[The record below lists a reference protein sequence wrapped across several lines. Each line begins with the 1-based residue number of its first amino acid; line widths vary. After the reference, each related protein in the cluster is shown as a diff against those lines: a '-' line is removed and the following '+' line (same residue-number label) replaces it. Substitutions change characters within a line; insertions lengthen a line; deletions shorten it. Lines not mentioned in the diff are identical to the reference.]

1 MNKIFYE
8 YYRKGNGNLKGV
20 VMAIGKGIYGW
31 SMCDPKDQFSKER
44 GLNIAY
50 NRALKASELNEEER
64 IKYYSN
70 IPRSLRSLFNK
81 VEERANR
88 YYK

>member
-1 MNKIFYE
+1 MNKMFYE
-8 YYRKGNGNLKGV
+8 YYRKDNGNLKGV

-50 NRALKASELNEEER
+50 NRALKARKLNEEER
-64 IKYYSN
+64 AKYYST

>member
-1 MNKIFYE
+1 MNKMFYE
-8 YYRKGNGNLKGV
+8 YYRKDNGNLKGV

-50 NRALKASELNEEER
+50 NRALKARELNEEER
-64 IKYYSN
+64 AKYYSN

>member
-1 MNKIFYE
+1 MSKLFYE
-8 YYRKGNGNLKGV
+8 YYRKDNGNLKGV
-20 VMAIGKGIYGW
+20 VMAIDKGVYGW

-50 NRALKASELNEEER
+50 NRALKARELDEEER
-64 IKYYSN
+64 IEYYST
-70 IPRSLRSLFNK
+70 IPRSLHSLFNK
-81 VEERANR
+81 IEERANR

>member
-1 MNKIFYE
+1 MSKLFYE
-8 YYRKGNGNLKGV
+8 YYRKDNGNLKGV

-31 SMCDPKDQFSKER
+31 AMCDPKDQFSKER

-50 NRALKASELNEEER
+50 NRALKARELDEEER
-64 IKYYSN
+64 IEYYST
-70 IPRSLRSLFNK
+70 IPHSLHSLFNK
-81 VEERANR
+81 IEERANR

>member
-1 MNKIFYE
+1 MNKMFYE
-8 YYRKGNGNLKGV
+8 YYRKDNGNLKGV

-50 NRALKASELNEEER
+50 NRALKARELNEEER
-64 IKYYSN
+64 AKYYST
-70 IPRSLRSLFNK
+70 IPHSLRSLFNK

>member
-1 MNKIFYE
+1 MSKIFYE
-8 YYRKGNGNLKGV
+8 YYRKDNGNLKGV
-20 VMAIGKGIYGW
+20 VMAMGKGIYGW

-50 NRALKASELNEEER
+50 NRALKASELDEEER
-64 IKYYSN
+64 TEYYST
-70 IPRSLRSLFNK
+70 IPRSLHSLFNK
-81 VEERANR
+81 IEERASR